1 LLSPDVNAP
10 LSPEAYLALERA
22 AETKSEYIDGQMV
35 AMAGASVS
43 HVRVASN
50 VLTRLA
56 THLQGKDCEALGTDL
71 RVQAHVDF
79 YYPDV
84 TVICGP
90 LILGGPP
97 SDTLLNPTVIFKV
110 LSPSTEQRD
119 RTVKFRAYRRIPSLL
134 AYVLVA
140 QDYAWGDCF
149 RRHGDMW
156 VFSSLVGLDEI
167 LDLPEIGCQLTLAE
181 IYERVD
187 VKAVEENTSDE
198 PPVRDQGHS
207 T

>member
-1 LLSPDVNAP
+1 MLASDLNAP
-10 LSPEAYLALERA
+10 LGPEAYLALERA
-22 AETKSEYIDGQMV
+22 AQTKSEYIDGQMV

-43 HVRVASN
+43 HVRVMSN

-56 THLQGKDCEALGTDL
+56 THLHGKDCEALGSDL
-71 RVQAHVDF
+71 RVQAHADF

-97 SDTLLNPTVIFKV
+97 SDTLLNPTVIFEI

-140 QDYAWGDCF
+140 QDYAWVDCF

-156 VFSSLVGLDEI
+156 VFSSLVGLDEV
-167 LDLPEIGCQLTLAE
+167 LDLPEIGCQLALAE

-187 VKAVEENTSDE
+187 VKALEEDISDE
-198 PPVRDQGHS
+198 PPERDQGHS